1 MIKLT
6 PVQAQVIAALARLA
20 KKQPEKWG
28 FTVEQIR
35 DQRISGWH
43 HKEEI
48 DRDVY
53 FRTTQ
58 SALRQLNRIVPML
71 TNCNAVS
78 WKLSPAGKAV
88 AETQL
93 GVK

>member
-6 PVQAQVIAALARLA
+6 EVQAQVIAALARLA
-20 KKQPEKWG
+20 KKEPEKWG
-28 FTVEQIR
+28 FSVEQIR
-35 DQRISGWH
+35 DQRVSGWPA
-43 HKEEI
+43 KE
-48 DRDVY
+48 RVNLATY

-58 SALRQLNRIVPML
+58 NALRQLNKLTPML